1 MRDDRDDR
9 DDALRGA
16 FAALREEDARAAGSF
31 ASLVARPRTVAARA
45 PLAPVLG
52 AALAAAAVLAA
63 LAVSLVPRRGFQA
76 SAAPVSIASW
86 TAPTDFLLRTPG
98 IEVLGSVPRIAPPR
112 SLLALEGAG
121 AGLPSNRRSPSP

>member
-52 AALAAAAVLAA
+52 AALAA